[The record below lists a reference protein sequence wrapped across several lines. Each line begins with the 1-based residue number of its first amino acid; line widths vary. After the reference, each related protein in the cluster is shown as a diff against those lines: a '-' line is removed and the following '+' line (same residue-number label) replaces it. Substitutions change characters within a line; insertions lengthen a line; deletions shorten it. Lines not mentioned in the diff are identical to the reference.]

1 MGRILYGVMGDR
13 GGHLSRSIAIA
24 HHLPGHEIVFVG
36 GGRIAEVADHGFD
49 YIASPMIGTEMHA
62 GHLDL
67 PATVAGAIK
76 GFARQPRTIADLQ
89 SVIRDFDPDLILSD
103 FEYFL
108 PRAAR
113 AMGRPAISID
123 RHHALTHCHYPRPP
137 GGLPARA
144 LSLSILKAMF
154 NTASRY
160 LVVSF
165 APLNPVDPARTEVFP
180 PVVREHLNAHQPAD
194 DGHAVAYLYGIGFD
208 RVRALLAGR
217 KRRFIVYGQG
227 RDGEE
232 GNLTFRHH
240 STDGFLADLAGAAYV
255 VSHGGHNLISEA
267 LHFRKPLLAI
277 PLAYEYEQYF
287 NAWLLEQSG
296 LGLFATAKTA
306 ATALGRIEVE
316 LDGYRARLANYRPWL
331 KTTVADRIEQ
341 MVRDGEGRYH
351 P

>member
-24 HHLPGHEIVFVG
+24 HQLPGHEIVFIG

-49 YIASPMIGTEMHA
+49 YILSPMIGTEMRS
-62 GHLDL
+62 GRLDL

-76 GFARQPRTIADLQ
+76 GFARQHRTIADLK
-89 SVIRDFDPDLILSD
+89 SLIRDFDPDLILSD

-137 GGLPARA
+137 GGLAARA
-144 LSLSILKAMF
+144 LSLSILKTMF
-154 NTASRY
+154 GTASRY

-165 APLNPVDPARTEVFP
+165 APLNPLDPARTEVFP
-180 PVVREHLNAHQPAD
+180 PVVREHLNAHQPVD
-194 DGHAVAYLYGIGFD
+194 DGHAVVYLYGVGLD
-208 RVRALLAGR
+208 RIRALFAGR
-217 KRRFIVYGQG
+217 KRRFVIYGQG
-227 RDGEE
+227 RDGDE
-232 GNLTFRHH
+232 GNLSFRHH
-240 STDGFLADLAGAAYV
+240 STDGFLADLASAAYV

-267 LHFRKPLLAI
+267 LHFRKPLLAV

-287 NAWLLEQSG
+287 NAWLLQESG
-296 LGLFATAKTA
+296 LGLFATMKNS
-306 ATALGRIEVE
+306 ATALDHLESG
-316 LDGYRARLANYRPWL
+316 LDRYRSHLAKYRPWS
-331 KTTVADRIEQ
+331 KVTVADRIER
-341 MVRDGEGRYH
+341 MIKNGEGRAQF
-351 P
+351 